1 MSGPALRGRRDGGVQ
16 RSRPVRAGQRRLHGV
31 LRVRSELLGR
41 GLLAAVP
48 RNDHSGRPAGRLR
61 RQRRLRRRP
70 VRLLRGLLRRGLHAD
85 LPGTGPRRR
94 RRAGVQR
101 PRRLRPA
108 DAHLHLLQQSVGSH
122 RLRLRRS
129 HLRRAQE
136 VRESGL
142 RLQREVGKPG
152 NPRRSF
158 SGEFCQFNCDFQRD
172 CSGNGVCN
180 QWAFDWNSMEGRAAA
195 TASSTST
202 GSTASSTAPTRRP
215 APTTASASRMVRSPR
230 EFDLGKCLCNRGF
243 AGDHCQNSAPRV
255 DSMLIVS
262 AVLALL
268 LALQFYLWRR
278 QSVEPWKRSNL

>member
-61 RQRRLRRRP
+61 RQRRLRR
-70 VRLLRGLLRRGLHAD
+70 
-85 LPGTGPRRR
+85 
-94 RRAGVQR
+94 
-101 PRRLRPA
+101 
-108 DAHLHLLQQSVGSH
+108 
-122 RLRLRRS
+122 S
-129 HLRRAQE
+129 HLRRARE

-255 DSMLIVS
+255 DSMLIIS